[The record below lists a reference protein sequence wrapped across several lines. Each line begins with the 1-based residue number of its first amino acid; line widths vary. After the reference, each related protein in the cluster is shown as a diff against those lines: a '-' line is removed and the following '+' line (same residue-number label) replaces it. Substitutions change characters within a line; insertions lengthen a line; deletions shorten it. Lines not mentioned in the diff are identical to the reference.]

1 MTLKQFYQFNLL
13 LQECFDDISFEVQS
27 TDASGSKYKVPVK
40 HVAFCRDFI
49 NSNISSDDKELNIKC
64 KFKIHVL

>member
-1 MTLKQFYQFNLL
+1 MTLQKFYQLSLL

-27 TDASGSKYKVPVK
+27 TDATGSPFKVPVK
-40 HVAFCRDFI
+40 YVVFSRDFI

-64 KFKIHVL
+64 KFKINVK